1 MATAAPPVP
10 TLAAARP
17 ALTPKLL
24 ALAVPLFAL
33 ALLPSLGG
41 HTSVQEPVAILLP
54 SNILHVLAMSAWL
67 GGIAVLVFALRTAT
81 SELAPEQRTPLLAG
95 TIARFSALAT
105 IALPVLI
112 LSGVVQSIIE
122 VGSFPALL
130 DTAFGR
136 SVLIKIVVALAI
148 VAIGFVNRQKLV
160 PALKRAAAG
169 AHEPGPRGRPDPAH
183 AALRAR
189 ARPDGARRH
198 RRALELRALGR
209 GVRAARSPPT

>member
-1 MATAAPPVP
+1 MTEPPPAPAIASTRPV
-10 TLAAARP
+10 LS
-17 ALTPKLL
+17 PKLL
-24 ALAVPLFAL
+24 ALAVPLFAI

-41 HTSVQEPVAILLP
+41 HTSVQKPVAILLP
-54 SNILHVLAMSAWL
+54 ANVLHVLAMSAWL
-67 GGIAVLVFALRTAT
+67 GGIAVLVFALRSAT
-81 SELAPEQRTPLLAG
+81 SELEPSQRTPLLAG

-105 IALPVLI
+105 IALPLLI

-160 PALKRAAAG
+160 PRSS
-169 AHEPGPRGRPDPAH
+169 GPRRAT
-183 AALRAR
+183 RAR
-189 ARPDGARRH
+189 AAR
-198 RRALELRALGR
+198 AC
-209 GVRAARSPPT
+209 